1 MVKTLPNHRYRNR
14 SVALAGSIVA
24 TTQANAA
31 PLEGGFGSNA
41 AALLVVLGVW
51 AIIMG
56 ARNLRD
62 LRHKR
67 MAPDNRQRPARHSD
81 QEIDPPEKD
90 D

>member
-1 MVKTLPNHRYRNR
+1 MATTTLIDRYRNWP
-14 SVALAGSIVA
+14 AAMAGPTVVVN
-24 TTQANAA
+24 QANAA
-31 PLEGGFGSNA
+31 PLEGDIGINA

-67 MAPDNRQRPARHSD
+67 MAPDNRQRPSKYPEE
-81 QEIDPPEKD
+81 EIDPPEKD
-90 D
+90 A